1 MSDAET
7 VGLRGRR
14 GGLTPRAAAEIVAL
28 DVLNAAGGVVA
39 AGGQLNGQMVRTHI
53 DRLLAAEPGTV
64 DDTLAT
70 AAAKAQPLHVLKVCQ
85 SWCGGVEKT
94 RRAGRA

>member
-1 MSDAET
+1 MCDAET

-39 AGGQLNGQMVRTHI
+39 AGSVLDGQMVRTHV

-64 DDTLAT
+64 DDRLAS
-70 AAAKAQPLHVLKVCQ
+70 AAAAAQPLHVLKVCQ
-85 SWCGGVEKT
+85 AWCGGIGKT
-94 RRAGRA
+94 RRVGRA